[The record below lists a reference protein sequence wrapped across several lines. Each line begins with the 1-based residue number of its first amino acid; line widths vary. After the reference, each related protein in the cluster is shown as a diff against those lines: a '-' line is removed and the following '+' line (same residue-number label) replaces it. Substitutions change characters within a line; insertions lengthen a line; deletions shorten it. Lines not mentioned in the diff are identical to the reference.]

1 MSLLVKI
8 FGDPNEKELK
18 KLKSQVDEINSWEP
32 KLEKLNDSELKA
44 QTGQLKEYLSQGK
57 KEDDIL
63 PQAFALVR
71 EAGKRSLKQR
81 HFDVQ
86 LTGGIALHQGK
97 IAEMRTGEGKTLAA
111 TCPAYLNALNGKG
124 VHIITVN
131 DYLSK
136 RDCVWM
142 GQIYNA
148 LGLSVACIVHDA
160 AYVYD
165 EKYIGQNQIRQPAD
179 ENQNEN
185 PKLKIKEIDK
195 ERDEMGSFK
204 VVEDYLRP
212 CSRKDAYLADITYG
226 TNNEYGFDY
235 LRDNLVHRPEEMAQR
250 KLHYA
255 IIDEIDSILIDEART
270 PLIISSPAEESAALY
285 YKLARL
291 VDNLKSNE
299 DYVMDEKMRAATL
312 TEKGMDRMAEL
323 LGEDPWTN
331 NNVVLIHH
339 IDAALKAKTIFHK
352 DRDYVIK
359 SSSTGEKEVIIID
372 EFTGR
377 LMLGRR
383 YSEGIHQAIEAKEN
397 VQIKQESKTLATIT
411 FQNYFRF
418 YEKLSGMTGTAL
430 TEAEEFHKIYNLEV
444 LVVPTNKPM
453 IRKDLADRIYRTKEA
468 KFKAIVEEIKQRH
481 TQGQPIL
488 IGTGGFAI
496 GEQTVGAIEK
506 NRIIRDFLAKEG
518 IGCQVLDATN
528 HEKEGEIIAQAGRL
542 GAVTIATNM
551 AGRGVDIILGGNPPD
566 KEEQRKILELGG
578 LHIIGTERHEARR
591 IDNQLRGRS
600 GRQGDPGSSQFFLSL
615 EDDLM
620 KIFGGARLS
629 SLMTTLRI
637 PEEMP
642 IESKAVSRAI
652 EAAQR
657 KVEGFNFDTRKH
669 LLEYDDVLNKHR
681 EAIYCWR
688 RSILEMTDQEIKKE
702 ILRLTKEELKK
713 TVSFNFTREKEYL
726 EKLKEMIKMIFPL
739 TLEMEDDLQNVLE
752 KKENKTDLVLQE
764 EIIKHLEKTTLQ
776 AYEQASEN
784 IKQINKDWGDQESD
798 KDSLMSKMAKSIL
811 LQSIDHYWIYHLEMI
826 DNLKGGIGLR
836 AYGQQDPLVEY
847 KKESRGK
854 YSQLIEMINKQ
865 VVYSIYKI
873 GGISVPQPKKEM
885 KLKGADKGGQSQE
898 VFLRPKGEKKVG
910 RNDPCPCGSGKKYK
924 HCCGK

>member
-18 KLKSQVDEINSWEP
+18 KLKSRVDEINSWEP
-32 KLEKLNDSELKA
+32 KLEKLSDSELKE
-44 QTGQLKEYLSQGK
+44 QTGQLKEFLSQGK
-57 KEDDIL
+57 TTDDIL
-63 PQAFALVR
+63 SQAFALVR
-71 EAGKRSLKQR
+71 EAAKRSLKQR

-86 LTGGIALHQGK
+86 LMGGIALHQGK

-111 TCPAYLNALNGKG
+111 TCPAYLNALDGQG
-124 VHIITVN
+124 VHIVTVN

-142 GQIYNA
+142 GQIYHL
-148 LGLSVACIVHDA
+148 LGLKTSCIVHDNA
-160 AYVYD
+160 FIYD
-165 EKYIGQNQIRQPAD
+165 PDYQPVSDEEKR
-179 ENQNEN
+179 
-185 PKLKIKEIDK
+185 DK
-195 ERDEMGSFK
+195 QRDEIGSFK
-204 VVEDYLRP
+204 VEETYLRP
-212 CSRKDAYLADITYG
+212 ISRREAYLADITYG

-235 LRDNLVHRPEEMAQR
+235 LRDNLVHDLGEMAQR

-255 IIDEIDSILIDEART
+255 IVDEIDSILIDEART
-270 PLIISSPAEESAALY
+270 PLIISVPAEESAVLY

-291 VDNLKSNE
+291 VENLKSNE
-299 DYVMDEKMRAATL
+299 DYVMDEKMRAVTL
-312 TEKGMDRMAEL
+312 TEKGTDRVVEL
-323 LGEDPWTN
+323 LGEDPWTSD
-331 NNVVLIHH
+331 NVVMIHH
-339 IDAALKAKTIFHK
+339 VDAALKAKTLFHK

-359 SSSTGEKEVIIID
+359 NGEIIIID

-444 LVVPTNKPM
+444 LVVPTNKAM
-453 IRKDLADRIYRTKEA
+453 VRKDMPDRIYRTKEA
-468 KFKAIVEEIKQRH
+468 KFKAIVEEINQRH
-481 TQGQPIL
+481 KKGQPIL
-488 IGTGGFAI
+488 IGTGGFTI

-506 NRIIRDFLAKEG
+506 NRIIRDLLVKEG
-518 IGCQVLDATN
+518 ISCQVLDATN
-528 HEKEGEIIAQAGRL
+528 HEKEGQIIAQAGRL
-542 GAVTIATNM
+542 NAVTIATNM

-566 KEEQRKILELGG
+566 EQEQKKILELGG

-620 KIFGGARLS
+620 RIFGGLRLS
-629 SLMTTLRI
+629 SLMTTLKI
-637 PEEMP
+637 PDEVP
-642 IESKAVSRAI
+642 IESQAVSRAI

-681 EAIYCWR
+681 EAIYR
-688 RSILEMTDQEIKKE
+688 RRRAVLAINDREIKEE
-702 ILRLTKEELKK
+702 IFRITKEEMNKIILSK
-713 TVSFNFTREKEYL
+713 TMREKGYDPEGL
-726 EKLKEMIKMIFPL
+726 NEMIGMIFPVP
-739 TLEMEDDLQNVLE
+739 EEERKVLRDIFNNRG
-752 KKENKTDLVLQE
+752 NKTDLVLRE
-764 EIIKHLEKTTLQ
+764 EIAEYAGKMTER
-776 AYEQASEN
+776 AYEQAKEN
-784 IKQINKDWGDQESD
+784 VMQANKDWGDQTSD
-798 KDSLMSKMAKSIL
+798 KDSLMAKVAKSIL
-811 LQSIDHYWIYHLEMI
+811 LQSIDYYWVYHLEVI
-826 DNLKGGIGLR
+826 ENLKGGIGLR
-836 AYGQQDPLVEY
+836 AYGQQDPLVAY
-847 KKESRGK
+847 KKESREK
-854 YSQLIEMINKQ
+854 YAQLTEMINKQ

-873 GGISVPQPKKEM
+873 GTVNVPRPKKEI

-924 HCCGK
+924 RCHGA